1 MKRPRE
7 RDTKLHNLLTDNRI
21 ATIEELKAALETT
34 ATMTVFRCLS
44 RLGYLSSYSH
54 RGRFYTLAEI
64 ADFDGR
70 GLWSWRSARFSRFGN
85 LQETAA
91 VLVQRSEAGYTASE
105 LESVLQVEVKHA
117 LLRQVRR
124 GRIGR
129 TRLGGNFV
137 YLSEEAGERR
147 RQELMRQEGEDRR
160 QVGATLESEFLPDE
174 LRVAIILF
182 FSLLDEKQ
190 RRLYAGLEAAKLGHG
205 GDRKMAELLDL
216 APQTVAKGRR
226 ELLTGSVRRGRV
238 RKAGGGRKRIEKKR
252 RR

>member
-1 MKRPRE
+1 MKRSRE

-34 ATMTVFRCLS
+34 ATMTVFRGLS

-129 TRLGGNFV
+129 TW
-137 YLSEEAGERR
+137 GETSSTS
-147 RQELMRQEGEDRR
+147 
-160 QVGATLESEFLPDE
+160 A
-174 LRVAIILF
+174 
-182 FSLLDEKQ
+182 
-190 RRLYAGLEAAKLGHG
+190 RRLVSG
-205 GDRKMAELLDL
+205 G
-216 APQTVAKGRR
+216 
-226 ELLTGSVRRGRV
+226 VRS
-238 RKAGGGRKRIEKKR
+238 
-252 RR
+252 